1 MYEVFFRVKEME
13 NSKIRGKRVGNMR
26 KNESP
31 FWPQKSILNPAPPK
45 EPYEPVRR
53 VRTTLKREEQRM
65 LDRMIGKEY
74 HVPVSILMEHA
85 GLAVADAC
93 VSVARALTTPIHFFA
108 GKGMN
113 GGDSYVAA
121 RILKSRGYQV
131 TIWDCFPGTEHSPV
145 VKNNREAAECFG
157 IPIRPASEFDP
168 AIWQA
173 GISRMIYEKEPG
185 MPCVLVDGIIGTG
198 YEFARPLP
206 PNLTEITAK
215 IEEGHS
221 RGARVIAIDIP
232 TGVDCDTGEA
242 DPGAISADLT
252 LSFILPKKGITILPG
267 KQKAGA
273 VRVPTIG
280 LPINIADLILGPVPE
295 EPEED
300 EEEEETQDETK
311 A

>member
-1 MYEVFFRVKEME
+1 MKKTVLILLYASCYFTFSYNNYIYALAEED
-13 NSKIRGKRVGNMR
+13 KINV
-26 KNESP
+26 
-31 FWPQKSILNPAPPK
+31 LNFI
-45 EPYEPVRR
+45 
-53 VRTTLKREEQRM
+53 TH
-65 LDRMIGKEY
+65 I
-74 HVPVSILMEHA
+74 
-85 GLAVADAC
+85 
-93 VSVARALTTPIHFFA
+93 
-108 GKGMN
+108 
-113 GGDSYVAA
+113 
-121 RILKSRGYQV
+121 
-131 TIWDCFPGTEHSPV
+131 
-145 VKNNREAAECFG
+145 NN
-157 IPIRPASEFDP
+157 INT

>member
-1 MYEVFFRVKEME
+1 
-13 NSKIRGKRVGNMR
+13 MR

-31 FWPQKSILNPAPPK
+31 FWPQKSILNPPPPK
-45 EPYEPVRR
+45 EPVEPVRR
-53 VRTTLKREEQRM
+53 VRMTLTREEQR
-65 LDRMIGKEY
+65 LIDKAASSDY
-74 HVPVSILMEHA
+74 QVPVSILMEHA
-85 GLAVADAC
+85 GLAVANAC
-93 VSVARALTTPIHFFA
+93 TIVAKALTTPIHFFA

-121 RILKSRGYQV
+121 RILKAWGYTV
-131 TIWDCFPGTEHSPV
+131 TIWDCFPGETQSPA
-145 VKNNREAAECFG
+145 VKNNRAAAEKFG
-157 IPIRPASEFDP
+157 VPIKPASEFDP

-206 PNLTEITAK
+206 PNLLAITAK

-232 TGVDCDTGEA
+232 TGVDCNTGEV
-242 DPGAISADLT
+242 DPGAITADLT
-252 LSFILPKKGITILPG
+252 VSFVLPKKGITVLPG
-267 KQKAGA
+267 RSKAGQ

-280 LPINIADLILGPVPE
+280 LPINFADIVLGPIPE

-300 EEEEETQDETK
+300 ADVGSDEEGK
-311 A
+311 S